1 MKTSQY
7 IFCSQIFAIA
17 SLLAI
22 SYFVYHISKEDRE
35 MAVQE
40 LKLSFLDVGQGDSIF
55 IETPTGFQI
64 LVDGGNSGSVLTEIK
79 SVLELNDREI
89 DMLIATHPDA
99 DHIGGL
105 VDVLKRFSVRY
116 FVHNGVESETATYR
130 ALAKAMED
138 EGAEIITI
146 DSPQIFAFSDG
157 VTLEFIAPQKN
168 NLRGDKNDTSIVAR
182 LLYGE
187 TTALLTGDISSKI
200 ETLIVKR
207 LGGKIESDILKI
219 SHHGSRHSSDATFL
233 SSVNPDFSI
242 ISAGEHSRYG
252 HPHKDV
258 VNRINQNT
266 NSVLLHTKDKNTHFV
281 SDGVAWYNKE

>member
-7 IFCSQIFAIA
+7 ILCSQIFAIA

-22 SYFVYHISKEDRE
+22 AYFVYYISENDRQVE
-35 MAVQE
+35 QQE

-64 LVDGGNSGSVLTEIK
+64 LVDGGNSGTVLTEIK
-79 SVLELNDREI
+79 DVLELNDREI

-116 FVHNGVESETATYR
+116 FVHNGVESGTATYR
-130 ALAKAMED
+130 ALTEEMED
-138 EGAEIITI
+138 EGAEIIVI
-146 DSPQIFAFSDG
+146 DSPQVFAFSDG
-157 VTLEFIAPQKN
+157 VTLEFISPQKN
-168 NLRGDKNDTSIVAR
+168 LLRGDRNDTSIVAR

-187 TTALLTGDISSKI
+187 TTALLTGDISTKI
-200 ETLIVKR
+200 ERSIANNFGK
-207 LGGKIESDILKI
+207 KIESDILKV
-219 SHHGSRHSSDATFL
+219 SHHGSRHSSDALFL
-233 SSVNPDFSI
+233 SIVNPDFSI
-242 ISAGEHSRYG
+242 ISAEENSRYG

-258 VNRINQNT
+258 VDRINQNT
-266 NSVLLHTKDKNTHFV
+266 DSILLHTKDKKTHFV
-281 SDGVAWYNKE
+281 SDGFAWYNKE